1 MRRLESCKQGR
12 SQLIG
17 SPRFQWSSP
26 VSKLAELV
34 FLSSTVS
41 LVIREGHP
49 HMPFA
54 LPQSSF
60 THFTAHAFR
69 RLHSYQGL
77 GPPHDLTRPRPL
89 VISLGSRGPRSST
102 SSAPA
107 LGTPMLQ
114 KNSSSSASVRPQA
127 FSASRRFTPRTGLR
141 ACFVPQPCPG
151 PLPFRGFSLRAA
163 ALSSRELLPPCR
175 SVRACSP
182 VARLPPARTSASRPF
197 SARSRVAP
205 TKR

>member
-1 MRRLESCKQGR
+1 L
-12 SQLIG
+12 
-17 SPRFQWSSP
+17 
-26 VSKLAELV
+26 
-34 FLSSTVS
+34 
-41 LVIREGHP
+41 
-49 HMPFA
+49 PFA
-54 LPQSSF
+54 LPRSSF

-69 RLHSYQGL
+69 RSLSYQGL
-77 GPPHDLTRPRPL
+77 GPRHDLTRPRPL
-89 VISLGSRGPRSST
+89 VVLRGTRSPHSTT

-114 KNSSSSASVRPQA
+114 RNSSSSASVRPQA

-141 ACFVPQPCPG
+141 ACFVPLPCSG

-182 VARLPPARTSASRPF
+182 VTRLPPARTSTSRPF
-197 SARSRVAP
+197 SARSSVAP